1 MQFRKTKNGFLIR
14 LIKGEEIISSLSG
27 FVEEQKILGG
37 FIFGLGAFRNAT
49 LGYFDSAKKEYV
61 KNSFEDDMEFG
72 SLNASISY
80 VEGKPFIHAHV
91 VAAGSDAKACFGH
104 LFSATISATG
114 EFFIIPSDVK
124 IERKADPDVG
134 LNLLDLS

>member
-27 FVEEQKILGG
+27 FVQKQNILGG
-37 FIFGLGAFRNAT
+37 FVFGLGAFKDAT
-49 LGYFDSAKKEYV
+49 LGYFHSGKREYV
-61 KNSFEDDMEFG
+61 KNSFEEDMEFG
-72 SLNASISY
+72 SLTGSISY

-124 IERKADPDVG
+124 VERKVDPDVG